1 MHPTRSRD
9 LGEIYTVV
17 SNKTKK
23 LNKNYEIFD
32 ENDLFIFNSIFI
44 LDQELPGILKHIA
57 KSSTGTISFRKI
69 FIYCFGEDL
78 YEFDISKNTYR
89 RFNKSNKKAQ
99 QLALNARY
107 MLIQKYSK

>member
-32 ENDLFIFNSIFI
+32 ENDFFIFNSIFI
-44 LDQELPGILKHIA
+44 LDQELPWILKHIA
-57 KSSTGTISFRKI
+57 ESSTGTILFRKI
-69 FIYCFGEDL
+69 FIYCFGGDL

-99 QLALNARY
+99 QLTLNARY

>member
-32 ENDLFIFNSIFI
+32 ENDFFIFNSIFI
-44 LDQELPGILKHIA
+44 LDQELP
-57 KSSTGTISFRKI
+57 
-69 FIYCFGEDL
+69 
-78 YEFDISKNTYR
+78 
-89 RFNKSNKKAQ
+89 
-99 QLALNARY
+99 
-107 MLIQKYSK
+107 